1 LAGDV
6 IIVDTTAAA
15 TFSQSG
21 SVVSVIEN
29 GTTIGALTFATAAQ
43 ALVAASTPGALV
55 NGMPCFVAGT
65 RISAERGEVPV
76 EELCVGDRVQVVGT
90 ASSSRPITWIG
101 WRTVNCTRHPDP
113 QQVWPVR
120 IASGAFGPGR
130 PVRDLYLSPN
140 HAVYFGDVLIPVKH
154 LINGSTI
161 AQSPVDE
168 VSYYHVELLRH
179 AVLLAE
185 GLPAES
191 YLDIG
196 DRPNFANSGGP
207 VALHP
212 DFASRMWDAAGCAP
226 LVVTGPAL
234 EAARRWVN
242 GLAGRTILA
251 A

>member
-1 LAGDV
+1 
-6 IIVDTTAAA
+6 
-15 TFSQSG
+15 
-21 SVVSVIEN
+21 
-29 GTTIGALTFATAAQ
+29 
-43 ALVAASTPGALV
+43 
-55 NGMPCFVAGT
+55 MPCFVAGT
-65 RISAERGEVPV
+65 RISAERGEVAV
-76 EELCVGDRVQVVGT
+76 EELRVGDRVQVIGA
-90 ASSSRPITWIG
+90 ASSSRPIMWIG
-101 WRTVNCTRHPDP
+101 WRTVDCTRHPDP

-120 IASGAFGPGR
+120 IAAGAFGPGR

-154 LINGSTI
+154 LTNGATI

-168 VSYYHVELLRH
+168 VTYYHVELPQH

-212 DFASRMWDAAGCAP
+212 DFASRVWDAAGCAP